1 MPRYAGKGYKKRP
14 LRRYGF
20 FIAVA
25 GLIAL
30 LLLQTSPRLSRQIE
44 PVRTAA
50 ADQLFHM
57 SKPSLIDRMTGAS
70 ARDRRILELEAQ
82 VRELAQYQALAL
94 SMAERLEVYEGI
106 LNMQGEPGAREV
118 TARIMA
124 ESDGPFAEA
133 LLANAGK
140 LNGVEEG
147 YFAENDGGL
156 VGRVVQVG
164 QRSSRILKIT
174 DFNSRVPVMGETSG
188 LRAIMFGGR
197 DGAGRLTDQ
206 PEKGVFIEGERVLTS
221 GEGGLFPRG
230 VVIGRVASGGGEIRV
245 DLAMSRG
252 QLGYVRLRP
261 SARIVPPE
269 DDLPVEIEVEPEIE
283 PETEIAA
290 PASVPGGAGQ

>member
-1 MPRYAGKGYKKRP
+1 MPRYAGKGYRKRP

-50 ADQLFHM
+50 SDQLFHM
-57 SKPSLIDRMTGAS
+57 SKPSLMDQVTGAS

-82 VRELAQYQALAL
+82 VRKLSQYEAVAL
-94 SMAERLEVYEGI
+94 SMAERLEVYEDI
-106 LNMQGEPGAREV
+106 LNMQGEPDDTEV

-124 ESDGPFAEA
+124 EADGPFAEA
-133 LLANAGK
+133 FLANAGQ

-147 YFAENDGGL
+147 YFAANDRGL

-174 DFNSRVPVMGETSG
+174 DFNSRVPIMGEASG

-197 DGAGRLTDQ
+197 DGDGRLTDQ
-206 PEKGVFIEGERVLTS
+206 PESGTFITGERVLTS

-230 VVIGRVASGGGEIRV
+230 VLVGYVKLEGDEIRV
-245 DLAMSRG
+245 ELAMASG
-252 QLGYVRLRP
+252 QLGYVRLKP
-261 SARIVPPE
+261 SARIPA
-269 DDLPVEIEVEPEIE
+269 PVEAEVVPDTDIS
-283 PETEIAA
+283 
-290 PASVPGGAGQ
+290 ASLDAEGGQ